1 MQYNRPLL
9 NAIPLCRTRGSTLLS
24 WQTSQETVR
33 TCMQGSGFSELHL
46 DLHQQGQF
54 FKQFHPLASLLKNE
68 DPTKITTGTTCQ
80 GLCGELP
87 TVYWNKRWAHLKT
100 QLQMWGWML
109 ENLTRIS
116 FENLVLCWN
125 ICHWNGN
132 QTIIYVQFYHLH
144 ILISLDSFKQLW
156 ERIFFKRNGCISKG
170 NPRSDVQAFTF
181 PMDFWKSARGY
192 CWAPSGLLMK
202 HVEVRRPCRMSWCV
216 PYYHH
221 AKSPTL
227 WGWVAE
233 LCQSPPGTFPASS
246 GSLMERD
253 WCLLGAEEEWLK
265 RE

>member
-1 MQYNRPLL
+1 MEYNRPLL

-24 WQTSQETVR
+24 LANLSGNCTYVHARKWIFRTV
-33 TCMQGSGFSELHL
+33 Q
-46 DLHQQGQF
+46 HQQGQF

-80 GLCGELP
+80 GLRGELP
-87 TVYWNKRWAHLKT
+87 TEYWNKRWAHLKT

-156 ERIFFKRNGCISKG
+156 ECIFFKRNGCISKG

-192 CWAPSGLLMK
+192 CWAPSGLLMR
-202 HVEVRRPCRMSWCV
+202 HVEC
-216 PYYHH
+216 
-221 AKSPTL
+221 
-227 WGWVAE
+227 
-233 LCQSPPGTFPASS
+233 
-246 GSLMERD
+246 
-253 WCLLGAEEEWLK
+253 LGAFPTPTMPNHPPCGDEWQSCAKAHQGHSQLPWAPSWK
-265 RE
+265 ETDACLVLRRSDCRGSRRD